1 MIALRNARQVLG
13 KYTGEDVEV
22 KFGAVE
28 VADDY
33 GVPGSPTFWTLEADT
48 VEIRSLT
55 ILGCDVSPEALPGPL
70 VAAIHSLSEE
80 VDFEA
85 AE

>member
-1 MIALRNARQVLG
+1 MIALRNARQVVG
-13 KYTGEDVEV
+13 KYNGEDIEVE
-22 KFGAVE
+22 FGAVQ
-28 VADDY
+28 VVDDY
-33 GVPGSPTFWTLEADT
+33 GVPGSPTFWSLEWDT

-55 ILGCDVSPEALPGPL
+55 ILGCDVSPAALPGPL
-70 VAAIHSLSEE
+70 VAVIYSLSEE